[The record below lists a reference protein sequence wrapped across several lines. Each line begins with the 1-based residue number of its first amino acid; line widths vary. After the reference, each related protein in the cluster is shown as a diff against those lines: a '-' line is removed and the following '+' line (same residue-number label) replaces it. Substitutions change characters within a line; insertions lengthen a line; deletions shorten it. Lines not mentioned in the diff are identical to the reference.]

1 MCFIALLHLYISYIC
16 LHYTFLL
23 FFIKSHPYRKSN
35 IEKRIIINM
44 SASKESDTKLDVQSQ
59 PETSAPPPGTGGSA
73 AGIFRRLKREDLM
86 KRGSLGLRGIAL
98 VFSLISFILVASN
111 KHGDWKEFD
120 KYKEYR
126 LMGFCQILILVI
138 VLLNLDCRYLLA
150 VAILSS
156 LYTGGQV
163 YRQVHELFIGKNLLQ
178 PRTAALIDFFGD
190 QIVAYMLIS
199 SSSSAIPI
207 TNKMREGA
215 DNIFTD
221 TSSAAISLSIFAFLC
236 IAISALISGY
246 KLSTHTYI

>member
-1 MCFIALLHLYISYIC
+1 
-16 LHYTFLL
+16 
-23 FFIKSHPYRKSN
+23 
-35 IEKRIIINM
+35 M
-44 SASKESDTKLDVQSQ
+44 SASKESDTKVDVQSL
-59 PETSAPPPGTGGSA
+59 PETSAPPPVAGGSA
-73 AGIFRRLKREDLM
+73 AGILRRLNREDLV

-120 KYKEYR
+120 KYEEY
-126 LMGFCQILILVI
+126 
-138 VLLNLDCRYLLA
+138 RYLLA

-163 YRQVHELFIGKNLLQ
+163 YRQVQELSIGKNLLQ

-190 QIVAYMLIS
+190 QIVAYLLIS

-236 IAISALISGY
+236 LAISALISGY
-246 KLSTHTYI
+246 KLSTQTYI

>member
-120 KYKEYR
+120 KYEEY
-126 LMGFCQILILVI
+126 
-138 VLLNLDCRYLLA
+138 RYLLA
-150 VAILSS
+150 VTILSS

-163 YRQVHELFIGKNLLQ
+163 YRQVQELSTGKNLLQ
-178 PRTAALIDFFGD
+178 PRTAAIIDFFGD

-246 KLSTHTYI
+246 KLSTHAYI

>member
-1 MCFIALLHLYISYIC
+1 
-16 LHYTFLL
+16 
-23 FFIKSHPYRKSN
+23 
-35 IEKRIIINM
+35 M

-120 KYKEYR
+120 KYKEY
-126 LMGFCQILILVI
+126 
-138 VLLNLDCRYLLA
+138 RYLLA